1 MIRSHNSKNRQYNEQ
16 KIPKEMIWSRK
27 SKKDRQYYEQRY
39 QKRWSEAV
47 IQRTDN
53 TINKRYQ
60 KRWSEAVIQRRKDSP
75 MNKR

>member
-1 MIRSHNSKNRQYNEQ
+1 MNK
-16 KIPKEMIWSRK
+16 
-27 SKKDRQYYEQRY
+27 RY

-60 KRWSEAVIQRRKDSP
+60 KRWSEAVIQRRTDSP
-75 MNKR
+75 MNKDSKRDDQKRKSK